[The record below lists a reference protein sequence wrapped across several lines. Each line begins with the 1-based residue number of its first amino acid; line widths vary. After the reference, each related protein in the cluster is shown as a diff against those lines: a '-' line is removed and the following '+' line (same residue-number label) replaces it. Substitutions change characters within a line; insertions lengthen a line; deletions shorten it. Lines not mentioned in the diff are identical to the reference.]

1 MSKKSPTSS
10 RRKAKT
16 APDRPFDADTLKR
29 AKKIASTYRLVLEK
43 NEAVGFVGSSIEL
56 PTVFTDGLTPASCVE
71 STQQALVYAVATMLE
86 SGQNPPA
93 AASMQRRN
101 VQVNVRLTAQEK
113 LRLTEAARRQGFKG
127 VSDFVRIAALDRT
140 NAA

>member
-1 MSKKSPTSS
+1 MS
-10 RRKAKT
+10 
-16 APDRPFDADTLKR
+16 DRPFDADTLKR
-29 AKKIASTYRLVLEK
+29 AKKIAFSYRLVLERNK
-43 NEAVGFVGSSIEL
+43 AVGFVGSSIEL
-56 PTVFTDGLTPASCVE
+56 PTVFADGTTAASCVE
-71 STQQALVYAVATMLE
+71 ATHQALACAVATMLE
-86 SGQNPPA
+86 CGQDPPA
-93 AASMQRRN
+93 AASLQRRN